1 MSILFKR
8 LMFGSS
14 YYYWFLRTFFW
25 KSLKNA
31 CKTWAQNLN
40 SSCFV
45 LVIFSVF
52 KRSMDNR
59 FADFEILA
67 GYCVAEFFE
76 GNVGTDFG
84 VFESC
89 LWWSFLLYNPVS
101 LATSINLMNKTFFS
115 FTCFI
120 LVHGDSL
127 SDVKRRTTT
136 WCIVKSFTCKISVL
150 NTYYKSFSIFFNLS
164 IFNLFQVS
172 NTQQVLLL

>member
-1 MSILFKR
+1 
-8 LMFGSS
+8 
-14 YYYWFLRTFFW
+14 
-25 KSLKNA
+25 
-31 CKTWAQNLN
+31 
-40 SSCFV
+40 
-45 LVIFSVF
+45 
-52 KRSMDNR
+52 MDTR

-67 GYCVAEFFE
+67 GYCKAEFFE

-89 LWWSFLLYNPVS
+89 LWWSFLLCNPVS

-150 NTYYKSFSIFFNLS
+150 NTYYKSFSIFFNLP

-172 NTQQVLLL
+172 NTQH